1 MEKVKP
7 ELTLDLLAESQ
18 TKNSLTSIISNI
30 YMKYKSV
37 LLMIRLANNQPQCQV
52 SIKY

>member
-7 ELTLDLLAESQ
+7 DLTVERLAESQ

-37 LLMIRLANNQPQCQV
+37 LLMIRRTYNQPQCQV
-52 SIKY
+52 SVKY